1 MKMIVKT
8 WHPLNQGTDSGTVTP
23 SMKRWG
29 EFRLILAGRVAFD
42 DAWERQRRFAEEVR
56 AGADAALLLVEHPPV
71 FTLGKNADE
80 ANLLN
85 PGNIPVRRID
95 RGGDVTWHGPGQL
108 VAYPILSLRERRIG
122 VRGHVE
128 ALERAIV
135 GAAADFGITAAP
147 RAGCVGVWTGKGKLA
162 SIGIRVAGGVTLHG
176 AALNVDPDLA
186 SFARINPCGVP
197 GGEVTSIA
205 AEAGRPVTL
214 EEVTEKFVPHFSAQF
229 RFSLRA

>member
-1 MKMIVKT
+1 MK
-8 WHPLNQGTDSGTVTP
+8 S
-23 SMKRWG
+23 WG
-29 EFRLILAGRVAFD
+29 KFRLIDAGRVEFD
-42 DAWERQRRFAEEVR
+42 DAWERQRRLADEVR
-56 AGADAALLLVEHPPV
+56 GGADAVLLLVEHPPV

-108 VAYPILSLRERRIG
+108 VAYPILSLRERRLG

-135 GAAADFGITAAP
+135 AVAADFGVTAAP
-147 RAGCVGVWTGKGKLA
+147 KAGCVGVWTEKGKLA
-162 SIGIRVAGGVTLHG
+162 SIGIRVASGVTQHG

-186 SFARINPCGVP
+186 SFALINPCGVK
-197 GGEVTSIA
+197 GGVVTSLA
-205 AEAGRPVTL
+205 VEAGRRVTL
-214 EEVTEKFVPHFSAQF
+214 AEAAERFVPRFAESF
-229 RFSLRA
+229 RFALRA